1 MKLIL
6 SCPVQ
11 NAYLIFFNNLYAEMK
26 CVDHQCALV
35 DIQIYKLA
43 HISCI
48 FKTNRGL
55 ITDTRGAPHGT
66 FRKEFFY

>member
-6 SCPVQ
+6 SCPAQ

-48 FKTNRGL
+48 YQN
-55 ITDTRGAPHGT
+55 
-66 FRKEFFY
+66 